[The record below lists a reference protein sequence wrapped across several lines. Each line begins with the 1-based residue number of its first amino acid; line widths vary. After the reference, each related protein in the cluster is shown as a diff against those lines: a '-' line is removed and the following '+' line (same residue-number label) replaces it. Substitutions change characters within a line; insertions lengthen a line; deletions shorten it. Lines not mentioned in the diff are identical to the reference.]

1 MLVGWRPSLLGRSSL
16 VIRLEASR
24 LEAIASRLEVIASRL
39 EAIASRLEV
48 IASRLEALAVRLDQG
63 LALNVDGPHMSLPLR
78 PFQSGFGTILLFL
91 REAVWLG

>member
-1 MLVGWRPSLLGRSSL
+1 MLVGWRPSLIGWRPSLLGRSSL

-24 LEAIASRLEVIASRL
+24 LEAIASRF
-39 EAIASRLEV
+39 EA
-48 IASRLEALAVRLDQG
+48 EAVAISLDQG